1 MTHITGNVL
10 CTEDKEDRAA
20 IAQQIK
26 VLVAKSDHPYG
37 EGKEQIP
44 VDCPLTNSHTVG
56 HMHLLH
62 TQPTKIN
69 K

>member
-20 IAQQIK
+20 IAQQLK

-37 EGKEQIP
+37 GGKEQIP
-44 VDCPLTNSHTVG
+44 VDCPLTDSHTVG
-56 HMHLLH
+56 HMHLYTH
-62 TQPTKIN
+62 SPQK
-69 K
+69 